1 MDENAF
7 SRVVGLQIRKVTSK
21 NLLCACQEFLAQKP
35 IANVLP
41 LGDLYPPLLQ
51 VSDVYSAIKSDQ
63 VFGVCTVYHAYPTP
77 SIVLGT
83 TTQEVKQALA
93 EKAIS
98 EISKDFISLCQPEDI
113 DIFKMYST
121 ILHSHRE
128 QQMIANPLKVIDY
141 GNIKVE
147 KVRENELESL
157 DKFYREHGTEAWV
170 PIQFRAGPY
179 YCVKHNDQIVSAAGV
194 HLVTSQIAQLGNIIT
209 DETYRNRGFAT
220 ACTSVLAADLASKG
234 RIISLFVR
242 TDNAPAIHVYEK
254 LGFYKE
260 QEIAFLVMRKN
271 DAY

>member
-7 SRVVGLQIRKVTSK
+7 SQVVGLQIIKVMSK
-21 NLLCACQEFLAQKP
+21 NLLHACQKFLAQDP

-41 LGDLYPPLLQ
+41 LGDLFPPLLQ
-51 VSDVYSAIKSDQ
+51 VSSVYSAIESDQ
-63 VFGVCTVYHAYPTP
+63 VVGVCTVYRAYPTP

-98 EISKDFISLCQPEDI
+98 ETQNDFISLCRLEDI
-113 DIFKMYST
+113 EIFKMYST
-121 ILHSHRE
+121 ILHSHCE
-128 QQMIANPLKVIDY
+128 QQMTANPPKEVDCSD
-141 GNIKVE
+141 IKVE
-147 KVRENELESL
+147 KVRENELKL
-157 DKFYREHGTEAWV
+157 LNRFYREHDAEAWV

-179 YCVKHNDQIVSAAGV
+179 YCVKHNDEIVSAAGV

-209 DETYRNRGFAT
+209 DEPYRNRHFAT
-220 ACTSVLAADLASKG
+220 ACTSILAADLASKG

-242 TDNAPAIHVYEK
+242 TDNTPAIHLYEK

-260 QEIAFLVMRKN
+260 QEIACLVMRKN
-271 DAY
+271 DAH